1 MSDAVPAAP
10 RTWRDTLPG
19 GVRPYFE
26 KEALAAL
33 FLGISS
39 GFPYA
44 MIGATLTSR
53 LAQDGIQK
61 SAVTAFALTFLAYN
75 LKWAW
80 APMID
85 KFRLPLIGRIGLR
98 RSWMLV

>member
-1 MSDAVPAAP
+1 
-10 RTWRDTLPG
+10 
-19 GVRPYFE
+19 
-26 KEALAAL
+26 
-33 FLGISS
+33 
-39 GFPYA
+39 

-80 APMID
+80 APVVD
-85 KFRLPLIGRIGLR
+85 VSYKPRPSAAGLVFR
-98 RSWMLV
+98 